1 MPAPAPDAT
10 RPSATAADAAAD
22 AVVPQSLPEPLPE
35 PPAAAGTAEV
45 VVRLRGAWKVYTQ
58 RQRGPTPGEIW
69 RGLWRPRHRRVE
81 ALRGVDLTVRRGE
94 IVAYAGPNGAGKSTT
109 IKLLSGLLAPDAGT
123 VRVLGLDPMRDR
135 VRYVGRIGVVF
146 GQRTEL
152 WWDQPVAAS
161 FEWKRVVWDVPRP
174 VYERTLA
181 FVTEVLGLGDLLHTL
196 PRELSL
202 GQKMRADLAMA
213 LLHDPEMLFL
223 DEPTLGLDVLGKRHI
238 LDFIKRLNRERRLTV
253 VVTSHDMSD
262 LEELAGRIVMIHQ
275 GQIAFDG
282 PFDALRRTYADR
294 RRLLLHTAAGPA
306 PALDGAD
313 LVASAD
319 GHHEYVFDAARVN
332 VAALLAQL
340 NTAVEVL
347 DVETHRLPI
356 DDVVADIYERWQ
368 REAAARPS

>member
-1 MPAPAPDAT
+1 MPAPAPAAT
-10 RPSATAADAAAD
+10 RPSATGAEAA
-22 AVVPQSLPEPLPE
+22 
-35 PPAAAGTAEV
+35 PPDPAPAGDEGV
-45 VVRLRGAWKVYTQ
+45 VVRLRGVGKVYTQ
-58 RQRGPTPGEIW
+58 RQRGTSAGEIW
-69 RGLWRPRHRRVE
+69 RGLWRPQHRRVE
-81 ALRGVDLTVRRGE
+81 ALRGIDLTVRRGE

-109 IKLLSGLLAPDAGT
+109 VKLLSGLLAPDAGT
-123 VRVLGLDPMRDR
+123 VRVLGLDPVRDR

-174 VYERTLA
+174 VYERTLG
-181 FVTEVLGLGDLLHTL
+181 FVTEVLDLGDLLHTL

-213 LLHDPEMLFL
+213 LLHDPELLFL
-223 DEPTLGLDVLGKRHI
+223 DEPTLGLDVLAKRHI
-238 LDFIKRLNRERRLTV
+238 LDFIKSLNRERRLTV

-262 LEELAGRIVMIHQ
+262 LEALAGRIVMIHR

-294 RRLLLHTAAGPA
+294 RRLLLHTAGAAA
-306 PALDGAD
+306 PALNGAE
-313 LVASAD
+313 LVASAA
-319 GHHEYVFDAARVN
+319 GRHEYVFDASRVN

-340 NTAVEVL
+340 SAAVDVL

-356 DDVVADIYERWQ
+356 DDVVAGIYERWQ
-368 REAAARPS
+368 QEAAA